1 MIEYVLKP
9 FIRFIAKPIISLL
22 SDLISIIIDTNDG
35 IKKNNSNS
43 NKK

>member
-9 FIRFIAKPIISLL
+9 FIRFITKPIISLL
-22 SDLISIIIDTNDG
+22 SDFISIIMDIYSGT
-35 IKKNNSNS
+35 KKNDSNS